1 MHGWCMASPNK
12 KGITVRFED
21 HEMAQLEELA
31 ARYHVSSSTIIRWA
45 LKALCDYVEANGGQ
59 ITLPLDFSAFYRA
72 AEASFQETARNQ
84 EAPAALRVAKSP
96 AGGKDSKR
104 RASS

>member
-1 MHGWCMASPNK
+1 
-12 KGITVRFED
+12 
-21 HEMAQLEELA
+21 
-31 ARYHVSSSTIIRWA
+31 VSSSTIIRWA